1 MGAAPTDRSQ
11 ARRLRATLAA
21 AAITAV
27 ASATLVASAQ
37 AAPKLI
43 DSNKAAART
52 ASVRVV
58 RPTGVLAGD
67 VVVAAVQPRP
77 APAPPPRSPPRPAGG
92 RSGATLVSDRTTPC

>member
-11 ARRLRATLAA
+11 AGRLRATLAA
-21 AAITAV
+21 AAITTL
-27 ASATLVASAQ
+27 ASATLIASAQ

-67 VVVAAVQPRP
+67 VVVAAVTARARATTPIT
-77 APAPPPRSPPRPAGG
+77 APAGWRQVRRDS
-92 RSGATLVSDRTTPC
+92 VSDRATLC